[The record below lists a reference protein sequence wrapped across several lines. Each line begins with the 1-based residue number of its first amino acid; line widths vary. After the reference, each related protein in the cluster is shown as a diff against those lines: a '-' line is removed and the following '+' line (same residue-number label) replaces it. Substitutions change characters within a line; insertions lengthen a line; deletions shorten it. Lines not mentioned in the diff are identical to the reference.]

1 MSKFWQCILKT
12 LNQHKSLNTMENKKL
27 AYHLLHFDSVLEART
42 MKVYISRSESVVLHH
57 VLKLVDFSGAQV
69 ECVDTY
75 SSDMAVDVNSII
87 CANQNDVDRVG
98 GEDVFLQIVKAY
110 KPAKIFLISI
120 NSDCYECE
128 NLLGGRF
135 VKISVPVSEISAE
148 ITGAKLADLIV
159 EELPTYTCGS
169 KRTAL
174 TLQLAKRVAAKDV
187 TVLINGPT
195 GTGKEVLSKF
205 IHANSLRSD
214 KSFVALNC
222 AAIPENMLEAMLFGH
237 EKGAFTGASSSNQG
251 IFRAANHGTL
261 LLDEI
266 SEMPL
271 GLQAKLLR
279 VLQEK
284 EITPL
289 GGNHSVKI
297 DVRVIATT
305 NRDMSEEIRVG
316 NFREDLYYRLNVFPI
331 NTDALSQRPE
341 DIIPIACSL
350 LRKHTAEMDE
360 DYILGNDA
368 AEVLLEH
375 NWPGNVRELEN
386 VIQRALVLSEE
397 PILSASTI
405 FIQQSGTPASLQST
419 ESYLLSKV
427 G

>member
-1 MSKFWQCILKT
+1 
-12 LNQHKSLNTMENKKL
+12 
-27 AYHLLHFDSVLEART
+27 T

-69 ECVDTY
+69 ECVATY

-120 NSDCYECE
+120 NSDCYKRE

-148 ITGAKLADLIV
+148 ITSAKLADLIV

-169 KRTAL
+169 ERTAL

>member
-1 MSKFWQCILKT
+1 
-12 LNQHKSLNTMENKKL
+12 
-27 AYHLLHFDSVLEART
+27 

-69 ECVDTY
+69 ECVATY

-120 NSDCYECE
+120 NSDCYKRE

-148 ITGAKLADLIV
+148 ITSAKLADLIV

-169 KRTAL
+169 ERTAL

-205 IHANSLRSD
+205 IHANSFRSD
-214 KSFVALNC
+214 KNFVALNC

-305 NRDMSEEIRVG
+305 NRDMSEEIQVG

>member
-1 MSKFWQCILKT
+1 
-12 LNQHKSLNTMENKKL
+12 
-27 AYHLLHFDSVLEART
+27 
-42 MKVYISRSESVVLHH
+42 
-57 VLKLVDFSGAQV
+57 
-69 ECVDTY
+69 
-75 SSDMAVDVNSII
+75 MAVDVNSII
-87 CANQNDVDRVG
+87 CANQNDVERVG

-120 NSDCYECE
+120 NSDCYERE

-331 NTDALSQRPE
+331 NTDALSQRQE

>member
-1 MSKFWQCILKT
+1 
-12 LNQHKSLNTMENKKL
+12 
-27 AYHLLHFDSVLEART
+27 

-120 NSDCYECE
+120 NSDCYKRE